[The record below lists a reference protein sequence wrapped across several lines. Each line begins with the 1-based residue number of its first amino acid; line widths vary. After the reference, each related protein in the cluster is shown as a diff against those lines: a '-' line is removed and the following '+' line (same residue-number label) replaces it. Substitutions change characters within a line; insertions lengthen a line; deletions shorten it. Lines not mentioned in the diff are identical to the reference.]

1 MKEPDQKA
9 VSTKKSD
16 DTLANSEKLRSEIK
30 KRISNVASGAE
41 TDQIMKQLDS
51 LLVMQAELHSETFSG
66 PLPHPK
72 HMKEY
77 EECLPGCFDR
87 MLTMAEK
94 SLDSQIENNKRIIDH
109 QINDSKRGMRYGLV
123 ALFFVIAAAAWC
135 ADINH
140 DGVGIAIASIGIVGL
155 VGKFITGRH
164 SKTTKK

>member
-1 MKEPDQKA
+1 LKEPDRKA
-9 VSTKKSD
+9 VAKKKSD
-16 DTLANSEKLRSEIK
+16 DTLTNSEKLRSEIK
-30 KRISNVASGAE
+30 KQISDAAPGIK
-41 TDQIMKQLDS
+41 TDQIMEQVDS
-51 LLVMQAELHSETFSG
+51 LAIMQAKLHSETFSG

-123 ALFFVIAAAAWC
+123 ALFFVIAATAWC
-135 ADINH
+135 AYINH
-140 DGVGIAIASIGIVGL
+140 DGVGIAIASMGIVGL
-155 VGKFITGRH
+155 VGKFITGRR
-164 SKTTKK
+164 SKTTEK

>member
-1 MKEPDQKA
+1 MKEPDRKA
-9 VSTKKSD
+9 VAKKKSD

-30 KRISNVASGAE
+30 KRISNVASGSE

-109 QINDSKRGMRYGLV
+109 QINDSKRGMQYGLV
-123 ALFFVIAAAAWC
+123 ALILIILAAVIC
-135 ADINH
+135 AFANH
-140 DGVGIAIASIGIVGL
+140 ENVAIVFGGMSIIGIVS
-155 VGKFITGRH
+155 VFVMGRH
-164 SKTTKK
+164 FKTTKK